1 LKRLKMAEGTI
12 ARIQSTIDSIQRLV
26 KKEGVENVALCAPF
40 RLFTTTTEDRQDLL
54 AALQGE
60 CPDLPS
66 SGIIDDLSD
75 AIDGQDELKEVL
87 IELIQNPVAM
97 QAKPRTC
104 ASAIEF
110 LGTYVEE
117 AGVQEALQQFV
128 LGNLAAEDS
137 YYVQRAIKILGVED
151 DKFRQV
157 LSKTLLDSAEDP
169 TLLPFNTRRLIIEV
183 LEPFLEVDAEADQAV
198 RAQIQDE
205 SWAASSRGG
214 RGLR

>member
-1 LKRLKMAEGTI
+1 
-12 ARIQSTIDSIQRLV
+12 
-26 KKEGVENVALCAPF
+26 
-40 RLFTTTTEDRQDLL
+40 
-54 AALQGE
+54 
-60 CPDLPS
+60 
-66 SGIIDDLSD
+66 
-75 AIDGQDELKEVL
+75 
-87 IELIQNPVAM
+87 M

-198 RAQIQDE
+198 RAQIQEE